1 MRPPIAQIG
10 GSHWWARGRLVRY
23 SVGMTRTGLRLSLL
37 LLALTLTVGPMRG
50 HAAEA
55 EADFPGQSSA
65 LEDALTL
72 ADRHEGAAVFR
83 VSGTSMLPF
92 FGEGALLVMKPIPPA
107 RLRPGMVVVYR
118 NRLGE
123 TVAHRLINES
133 REGWVVRGYNNDRAD
148 STRVDEKNLRGVV
161 YAILHPR
168 SLEPDQDSDRAREAL
183 AAVPIALAA
192 PAR

>member
-1 MRPPIAQIG
+1 
-10 GSHWWARGRLVRY
+10 
-23 SVGMTRTGLRLSLL
+23 MTRTGLRLSLL

-55 EADFPGQSSA
+55 DADFPGQSSA
-65 LEDALTL
+65 LEDALAL

>member
-1 MRPPIAQIG
+1 
-10 GSHWWARGRLVRY
+10 
-23 SVGMTRTGLRLSLL
+23 MTRTGLRPSFL
-37 LLALTLTVGPMRG
+37 LLALTLTLGPVRAN
-50 HAAEA
+50 AAEA
-55 EADFPGQSSA
+55 EIDFPGQSTA
-65 LEDALTL
+65 LEDAMTL

-92 FGEGALLVMKPIPPA
+92 FGDGAILVMKPIPPE

-168 SLEPDQDSDRAREAL
+168 NLDSDQDSDRAREAL
-183 AAVPIALAA
+183 AAVPVALAA